1 MIGHG
6 FVGLLQSASYVRP
19 PLRTT
24 GAGPGSVTDTAAGY
38 ALSGFADTCFAWLDA
53 PKVDGKW
60 YWEVER
66 GGNYAL
72 PGIAD
77 DVATGVISGGYTST
91 NAGLYTLSGMTMWVD
106 GAWTDRSINGGWTLG
121 AAASGD
127 VLGFA
132 LDLDSAT
139 KTLSI
144 YLNGVLGGVISWTSG
159 PTFLW
164 PMIGFQFGPSCQINL
179 GPAGCVYAPPAGY
192 AYL

>member
-1 MIGHG
+1 M
-6 FVGLLQSASYVRP
+6 LLRNRMLMGGYVKP
-19 PLRTT
+19 PMLTRGT
-24 GAGPGSVTDTAAGY
+24 GPGTITANDHGY
-38 ALSGFADTCFAWLDA
+38 ALSGFADTCFAYLDA
-53 PKVDGKW
+53 PKATGKW

-66 GGNYAL
+66 GGNHAL

-77 DVATGVISGGYTST
+77 DVSTGVSYGGYPSA
-91 NAGLYTLSGMTMWVD
+91 NAGLYTTSSMVMWVD
-106 GAWTDRSINGGWTLG
+106 GAWTGGSVNGGWTL
-121 AAASGD
+121 AAAGSGD

-164 PMIGFQFGPSCQINL
+164 PMIAFQFGPSAQVNL
-179 GPAGCVYAPPAGY
+179 GPSGCVYPRPAGY
-192 AYL
+192 NHL

>member
-53 PKVDGKW
+53 PKVSGKW
-60 YWEVER
+60 YWEAVFS
-66 GGNYAL
+66 AAHL
-72 PGIAD
+72 LFGIAD
-77 DVATGVISGGYTST
+77 DVTTAVSYGGYTST
-91 NAGLYTLSGMTMWVD
+91 NAGMYTNTPILWKD
-106 GAWTDRSINGGWTLG
+106 DGWTG
-121 AAASGD
+121 ASWGAGWIGGAMTSGD

-132 LDLDSAT
+132 LDVDG
-139 KTLSI
+139 KTLRI
-144 YLNGVLGGVISWTSG
+144 YQNNSLAATLTWSSG
-159 PTFLW
+159 PSVLW
-164 PMIGFQFGPSCQINL
+164 PLFAFQFGPAAGVNL

-192 AYL
+192 AHL